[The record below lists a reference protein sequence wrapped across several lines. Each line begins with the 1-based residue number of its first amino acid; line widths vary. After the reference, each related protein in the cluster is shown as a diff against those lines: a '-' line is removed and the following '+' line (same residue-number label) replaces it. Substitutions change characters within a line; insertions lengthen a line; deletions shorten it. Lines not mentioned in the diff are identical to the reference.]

1 LLNDFEQDVIT
12 AQISKH
18 THIKRASISKR
29 LKASKDGSHDHL
41 QLVRRLVDDIGRDNV
56 ISLKSLTYEWSA
68 RGVWEVWEVWEDRGL
83 QQYSQTKIE
92 GYGENLTAQLINSVT
107 AVFNNE
113 LYVEGH

>member
-1 LLNDFEQDVIT
+1 VIT

-29 LKASKDGSHDHL
+29 LKASLDGSHDHL
-41 QLVRRLVDDIGRDNV
+41 QLVRRLVDDIGRDSV
-56 ISLKSLTYEWSA
+56 ISLKSLTYKWPA
-68 RGVWEVWEVWEDRGL
+68 CGVWEVWEDRGL

>member
-1 LLNDFEQDVIT
+1 VIT

-29 LKASKDGSHDHL
+29 LKASLDGSHDHL
-41 QLVRRLVDDIGRDNV
+41 QLVRRLVDDIGRDSV
-56 ISLKSLTYEWSA
+56 ISLKSLTYKWPA
-68 RGVWEVWEVWEDRGL
+68 CGVWEVWEDRGL

-92 GYGENLTAQLINSVT
+92 GYGENLTAQRINSVT